1 MCVEHLKENER
12 AAFSVSF
19 KKTTCQVFGRE
30 GIIRCIEK
38 GNFQLVEIPLYRDN
52 VKARSLV
59 FMPQKCSRGCCT
71 DQQGHAD
78 PPLA

>member
-30 GIIRCIEK
+30 GAIKYMKKGTSNLWKFPCIEIK
-38 GNFQLVEIPLYRDN
+38 
-52 VKARSLV
+52 
-59 FMPQKCSRGCCT
+59 
-71 DQQGHAD
+71 
-78 PPLA
+78 

>member
-30 GIIRCIEK
+30 VHEK

-52 VKARSLV
+52 VKA
-59 FMPQKCSRGCCT
+59 
-71 DQQGHAD
+71 
-78 PPLA
+78 